1 MCPSPIGGLPLGT
14 LITTRADEE
23 TISEALDLY
32 KTLLPDDAFYGRG
45 SNTGPVLAITDGD
58 AAELASTWTGFF
70 LILCQFHLLRALCV
84 GCGKSL

>member
-45 SNTGPVLAITDGD
+45 SNTGPVLAITDDD
-58 AAELASTWTGFF
+58 AAERNALASTWAGTF
-70 LILCQFHLLRALCV
+70 LILCQFHLLQAL
-84 GCGKSL
+84 